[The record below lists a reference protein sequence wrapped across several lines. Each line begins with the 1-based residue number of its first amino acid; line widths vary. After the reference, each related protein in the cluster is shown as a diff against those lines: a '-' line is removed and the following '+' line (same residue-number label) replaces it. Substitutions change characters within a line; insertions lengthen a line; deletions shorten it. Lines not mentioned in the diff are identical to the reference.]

1 MKSDHYLVIWE
12 GYPLKKDYTWEPIE
26 NLYDQEELAKTYEKW
41 LKTENER
48 LDSREETER
57 KTNRNL
63 AAQKGQDAAVDKLRR
78 GSCSRRRRK
87 WW

>member
-1 MKSDHYLVIWE
+1 MVWE
-12 GYPLKKDYTWEPIE
+12 GYPLKKHYTWEPIE

-78 GSCSRRRRK
+78 GCCSRRRRK